1 MGTFSIHGGVKLK
14 GEVTL
19 QGAKNEALQVI
30 CACLLTKDKVI
41 IDNIPEIID
50 VLKLIDLL
58 SSLGVKVTRIKKN
71 KYSYNNDKYFYFIIK
86 YIIYNH
92 F

>member
-14 GEVTL
+14 GEVTP

-58 SSLGVKVTRIKKN
+58 SSLGVKVTRIKKIN
-71 KYSYNNDKYFYFIIK
+71 ILFKQIM
-86 YIIYNH
+86 
-92 F
+92 